1 MENRFRAIAIPGSVG
16 ILLRYVGLPE
26 ATRFLLSAELV
37 SSCQVPRCF
46 LSISLAQLETAW
58 CTNPKGRTGQ
68 LVPTQNDFYLYL
80 FVWSGWL
87 I

>member
-1 MENRFRAIAIPGSVG
+1 MRRCLVLGV
-16 ILLRYVGLPE
+16 
-26 ATRFLLSAELV
+26 FLYT
-37 SSCQVPRCF
+37 
-46 LSISLAQLETAW
+46 LAQLEMAW
-58 CTNPKGRTGQ
+58 CINPKGRTGQ